1 MALDSENTGYGFLV
15 RFSIAPFALML
26 SKWDDRAILSRV
38 WGDRRIKIER
48 HPALVLFSPL
58 VALGDIMAALYS
70 IWHSLML
77 CGSRRCAEG
86 LEMAQ

>member
-26 SKWDDRAILSRV
+26 SKWDDRAILSRA

-58 VALGDIMAALYS
+58 VALGDIMAAL
-70 IWHSLML
+70 
-77 CGSRRCAEG
+77 
-86 LEMAQ
+86 